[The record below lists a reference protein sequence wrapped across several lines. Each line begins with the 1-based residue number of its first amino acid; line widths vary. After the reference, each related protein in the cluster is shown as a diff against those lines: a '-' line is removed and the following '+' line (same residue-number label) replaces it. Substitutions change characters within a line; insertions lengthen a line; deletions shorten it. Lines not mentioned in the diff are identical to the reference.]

1 VLLGRQDNELGRVD
15 QRDPRQVAGFCE
27 RAGEVAR
34 LDRASERRV
43 GEPAAPR
50 TYVRI
55 KRVGDSI
62 GQNGVEFAHEQP
74 DGKDPS
80 LVADR

>member
-1 VLLGRQDNELGRVD
+1 MAD
-15 QRDPRQVAGFCE
+15 QV
-27 RAGEVAR
+27 R
-34 LDRASERRV
+34 LRASIAPLNAAYGLPTAPTNTCLHEEV
-43 GEPAAPR
+43 G
-50 TYVRI
+50 Y
-55 KRVGDSI
+55 SI